1 MFYTS
6 GLWSAGTVFLL
17 MHPFSK
23 KSLFISLETKQLLIC
38 LTSYYIQWFC
48 ARHCSPG
55 LIMMDVLHWGLPSP
69 IPLNDRNISMQAIQ
83 PSKCIKVFPSV
94 PPLFDVKTPPFLCI
108 YLKVF
113 THTWLSVF
121 SLFYDFIIFYYEWK
135 LSILHISEFW
145 LFKRMIKQDLI
156 NCHVCWKFGKNIT
169 TNKHNISYER
179 RKKKNMIN
187 TRSV

>member
-83 PSKCIKVFPSV
+83 PSKCIKVFPCV

-121 SLFYDFIIFYYEWK
+121 SLFYD
-135 LSILHISEFW
+135 LTH
-145 LFKRMIKQDLI
+145 LFKVSVK
-156 NCHVCWKFGKNIT
+156 
-169 TNKHNISYER
+169 
-179 RKKKNMIN
+179 
-187 TRSV
+187 TRSAQGEIPVCSLLLSYVTLFVFVFLLCAQL